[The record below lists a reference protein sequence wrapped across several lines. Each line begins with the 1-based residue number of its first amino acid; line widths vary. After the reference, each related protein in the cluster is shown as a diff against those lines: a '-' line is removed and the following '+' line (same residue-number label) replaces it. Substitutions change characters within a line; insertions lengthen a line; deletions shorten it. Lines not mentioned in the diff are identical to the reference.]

1 MKTIETS
8 ATIAPDGK
16 LHLHLHLPP
25 DMPPGEYRVVLV
37 MEEQPA
43 GLAGQEKRP
52 PLSLPVHDLGP
63 WPAGLSLR
71 REDIYGDDER

>member
-16 LHLHLHLPP
+16 LHLHLRLSP

-37 MEEQPA
+37 MEERPTGPVDQK
-43 GLAGQEKRP
+43 KRP
-52 PLSLPVHDLGP
+52 PLSLPAHDLGP
-63 WPAGLSLR
+63 WPAGFSLR